1 MKKVRIIVALVLMVV
16 LAITTAAATSTN
28 FTGDGAVYVDS
39 ERVNVD
45 AKVDAD
51 GEVYVESKE
60 ALYTILPELEDGNF
74 RINTED
80 WYRVSTYVLY
90 LDGYSYTFRNNA
102 IYIYSGDI
110 DIGDLIDDG
119 NSNEDSQ
126 KANVFAND
134 LRIATQKVT
143 LENGVAYASEKDVRL
158 IFTEAQGAFIEGQ
171 TSLQRLANHYGYVL
185 KTSGNDVYLNNNGN
199 APVKVFVN
207 GEETYL
213 PDQQAFIQRD
223 RTMVPVR
230 FITEE
235 VGAQVLWNQATRT
248 VTISKNGTTINMAVG
263 QKEFMVN
270 GVQYTSDIAPMI
282 SNGRT
287 MVPVRFV
294 TENLGFAVQYETGY
308 LPVVRLTSR

>member
-1 MKKVRIIVALVLMVV
+1 MKKVRTIVALVLMVV
-16 LAITTAAATSTN
+16 LAITTATATSTN
-28 FTGDGAVYVDS
+28 FTGDGEVYVDS

-45 AKVDAD
+45 AKVDVD

-158 IFTEAQGAFIEGQ
+158 IFAEAQGAFIEGQ

-213 PDQQAFIQRD
+213 PDQQAFIQSD

-270 GVQYTSDIAPMI
+270 GVQYTSDMAPMI

-294 TENLGFAVQYETGY
+294 TENLGFSVQYETGY